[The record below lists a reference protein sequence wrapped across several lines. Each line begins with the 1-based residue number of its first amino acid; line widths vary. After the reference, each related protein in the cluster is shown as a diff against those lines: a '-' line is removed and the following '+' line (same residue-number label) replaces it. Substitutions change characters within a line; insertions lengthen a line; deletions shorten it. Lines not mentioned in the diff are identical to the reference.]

1 MCLVLDSE
9 FPMSSRSG
17 KRSREVIPS
26 HSSGK
31 SAIYGTVGALIGRPV
46 EQPRSYERITRARYE
61 DKQTGSYERYTTKEK
76 ASSSERHVERGT
88 RQVGVRD
95 EVKKSSTVKVGDKS
109 GYTEYQVEERIRHVD
124 FGRGSIT
131 NGPNNYA
138 SYSRDSV
145 GDDDDNGDYGSGYA
159 DVNAAPS
166 YDCDGGYSDDDY
178 Y

>member
-1 MCLVLDSE
+1 MNSG
-9 FPMSSRSG
+9 SS

-26 HSSGK
+26 YSSGK
-31 SAIYGTVGALIGRPV
+31 PVVARTGALIGRPV
-46 EQPRSYERITRARYE
+46 EQPRSYERITKAKYE

-76 ASSSERHVERGT
+76 ASSGERHVERGS

-95 EVKKSSTVKVGDKS
+95 EYKKSSSVKVGDKS
-109 GYTEYQVEERIRHVD
+109 GYTEYQVEERVRRVD

-138 SYSRDSV
+138 SYKGDSV
-145 GDDDDNGDYGSGYA
+145 GYSDDDGDYETGYA
-159 DVNAAPS
+159 EVNAAPS
-166 YDCDGGYSDDDY
+166 HDCDGGYSDDNY